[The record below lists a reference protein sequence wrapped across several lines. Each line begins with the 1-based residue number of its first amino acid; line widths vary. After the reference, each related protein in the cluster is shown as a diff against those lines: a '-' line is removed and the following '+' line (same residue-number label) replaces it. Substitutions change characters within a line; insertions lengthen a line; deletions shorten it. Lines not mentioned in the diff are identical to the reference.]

1 MSPKLSAKSPKRTIA
16 LCYVRQSVTM
26 SDNDEPEQTD
36 THPDVPLSKKKR
48 GPDNDSPERQRA
60 NIQAL
65 CNRKGWIPKWFIDAE
80 GHKSGRQE
88 KNRPGWLALKSHLD
102 DPDVVAIVA
111 NDLSRLHRR
120 GWRVGQLIEWIEEHT
135 CSWP

>member
-1 MSPKLSAKSPKRTIA
+1 MLVICQKEFVMSPKLSAKSPKRTIA

-65 CNRKGWIPKWFIDAE
+65 CDRKNWTPKWFIDAE

-88 KNRPGWLALKSHLD
+88 KNRPGSIPSPK
-102 DPDVVAIVA
+102 
-111 NDLSRLHRR
+111 
-120 GWRVGQLIEWIEEHT
+120 
-135 CSWP
+135 